1 MGQNISANVHS
12 RSVLQNISSTEEL
25 TNDATELTEGFPG
38 NATEVNFPFD
48 IASNVSLVTH
58 GEESVD
64 GSKGLLAAS
73 LSESARTGAKPDS
86 VSESART
93 GAKPDS
99 VSESKMA
106 SLKRDVLTVEKIAGV
121 TLTSSSQFLSN
132 VRVMGCSWEDVNG
145 KYQEWGMACDCI
157 RYRNTKGWVLFRHVM
172 DEIPEL
178 GIYADGCYAAAAE
191 VLTD

>member
-73 LSESARTGAKPDS
+73 L
-86 VSESART
+86 SESART